1 MHTKTIKI
9 AVLLTCF
16 ASLSASANPIGD
28 ALGKIINWGQNT
40 LHPADPASSA
50 VASAAANS
58 LAAGGT
64 LNTFWNP
71 FTAKPIATPTD
82 AKLKAF
88 HDSVISL
95 AKANASLY
103 AAKKPFPE
111 FYKMYLNNLVAFNS
125 REASQFKV
133 TDLVGKP
140 EFGDIEH
147 ELHENILDWGTY

>member
-64 LNTFWNP
+64 LEP
-71 FTAKPIATPTD
+71 
-82 AKLKAF
+82 LYGKA
-88 HDSVISL
+88 DRD
-95 AKANASLY
+95 
-103 AAKKPFPE
+103 PDG
-111 FYKMYLNNLVAFNS
+111 
-125 REASQFKV
+125 REAESV
-133 TDLVGKP
+133 S
-140 EFGDIEH
+140 
-147 ELHENILDWGTY
+147 

>member
-82 AKLKAF
+82 AKLKVSRQRDQPREGQRVA
-88 HDSVISL
+88 L
-95 AKANASLY
+95 RRKET
-103 AAKKPFPE
+103 FP
-111 FYKMYLNNLVAFNS
+111 
-125 REASQFKV
+125 
-133 TDLVGKP
+133 
-140 EFGDIEH
+140 
-147 ELHENILDWGTY
+147 